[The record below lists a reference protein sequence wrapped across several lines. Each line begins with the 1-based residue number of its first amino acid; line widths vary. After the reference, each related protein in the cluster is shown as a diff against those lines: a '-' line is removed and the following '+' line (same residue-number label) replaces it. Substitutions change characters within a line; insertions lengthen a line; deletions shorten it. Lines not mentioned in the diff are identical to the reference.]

1 MRMAMWLRGRD
12 ARQLKQQHS
21 RVRILIEHL
30 MMRFICRIY
39 AFSCLGANRQNSHRD
54 REQPQNNNESASHS
68 LILVQFY
75 CQGTLP

>member
-1 MRMAMWLRGRD
+1 
-12 ARQLKQQHS
+12 
-21 RVRILIEHL
+21 LIEHL